1 MIAPQQQQ
9 LMMMEQNDRQIQTRS
24 NAMETIESTIAEL
37 GGIFQQLATMVAEQR
52 ETIQRYTAQTFFYFY
67 Y

>member
-9 LMMMEQNDRQIQTRS
+9 HQQMMMERNDRQIQTRS

-52 ETIQRYTAQTFFYFY
+52 ETIQR
-67 Y
+67 

>member
-9 LMMMEQNDRQIQTRS
+9 QQQQLLMEQNDRQIQTRS

-37 GGIFQQLATMVAEQR
+37 GGIFQQLSTMVAEQR
-52 ETIQRYTAQTFFYFY
+52 ETIQR
-67 Y
+67 